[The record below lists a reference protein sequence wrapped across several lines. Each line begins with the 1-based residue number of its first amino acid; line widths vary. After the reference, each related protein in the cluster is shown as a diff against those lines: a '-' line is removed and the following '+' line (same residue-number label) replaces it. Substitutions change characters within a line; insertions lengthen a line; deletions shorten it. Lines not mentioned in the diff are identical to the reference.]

1 MSILPKRTTI
11 DPSTAK
17 ERKITARNV
26 KVIGSLLALAGSA
39 YLGPSAFAGQS
50 IRSILGAIK
59 LAPGRVGNIKLA
71 DTVGKRI
78 KQAQAIDPKLAKAD
92 WARFGEQFRKG
103 QPLWMLPINKQG
115 VKFGTGG
122 TTSLVGSGKGGRT
135 LQKAVEQ
142 GPAKFF
148 SKGRHTKTG
157 VTPGKRKTS
166 DRFVGSFDN
175 PISFRTGAS
184 GGTSKGSLMQPVKH
198 WGYAA
203 KRHVREG
210 KLRLMYD
217 SKKIKSSWRYNK

>member
-92 WARFGEQFRKG
+92 WARFG
-103 QPLWMLPINKQG
+103 
-115 VKFGTGG
+115 TGG
-122 TTSLVGSGKGGRT
+122 TTSLVGMGKGGRT
-135 LQKAVEQ
+135 LQKAGEQ
-142 GPAKFF
+142 GPVKF
-148 SKGRHTKTG
+148 
-157 VTPGKRKTS
+157 
-166 DRFVGSFDN
+166 
-175 PISFRTGAS
+175 IS
-184 GGTSKGSLMQPVKH
+184 
-198 WGYAA
+198 
-203 KRHVREG
+203 
-210 KLRLMYD
+210 
-217 SKKIKSSWRYNK
+217 